1 LNLQIPTNFSA
12 AQAVS
17 IASVVS
23 SRDKNSVQAASTP
36 DASAVQAQLEKS
48 EAPNAD
54 RDAQG
59 QGDGLGHHARK
70 RQDEN
75 EVVQPLSLTSPQ
87 STSTQPSEPPPEL
100 DLVC

>member
-1 LNLQIPTNFSA
+1 MQIPTNFSA

-17 IASVVS
+17 IASAVS
-23 SRDKNSVQAASTP
+23 SRDKSSVQAAATP
-36 DASAVQAQLEKS
+36 ETSVVQLQLDKS
-48 EAPNAD
+48 ESANPD

-75 EVVQPLSLTSPQ
+75 EVGLPPSTTTQ
-87 STSTQPSEPPPEL
+87 SATQPNEPPPEL

>member
-1 LNLQIPTNFSA
+1 MQIPTNFSA

-23 SRDKNSVQAASTP
+23 SRDKNSVQAAATT
-36 DASAVQAQLEKS
+36 DAASIQTQLQKS
-48 EAPNAD
+48 ESASPD

-59 QGDGLGHHARK
+59 QGDGLGHHAGK
-70 RQDEN
+70 QHN
-75 EVVQPLSLTSPQ
+75 EDAIANDSLSNQPA
-87 STSTQPSEPPPEL
+87 STLPPDEPPALL